1 MKKLIL
7 IISLFFALNVF
18 PPQTEAQ
25 TSKPAQGFVITVKA
39 ENSGKDWIYISRR
52 KNGAMADIDSAKT
65 TIIPIVL
72 KGKQD
77 VPEMLYL
84 RITGSNSLVPV
95 FAENSVINVFTDFDD
110 PSLTKVE
117 GSAVHK
123 EFDSYNQGLN
133 TITSAQEALMTEYR
147 AAQKAENA
155 ARLTE
160 LEVKF
165 DELDKQESAYNRNF
179 VLQNKSSFVTPF
191 VIRRAMFYTLGLDEL
206 KSLVASLDKSV
217 LKSVYSIDLQEKITV
232 LEKVA
237 IGKKY
242 TDINLPGVDGKGVK
256 LSDFV
261 GQNVILVDFWASWCG
276 PCRRENPN
284 VVKLYQDYHSKGFDI
299 VGVSFDTDGKGWKD
313 AIEKDGLVWHQMS
326 DLKGW
331 NSKAAELYG
340 VASIPHTVL
349 IGKDG
354 TILAKNLQGEEL
366 RAKLAELLD

>member
-39 ENSGKDWIYISRR
+39 ENAGKDWIYISRR

-110 PSLTKVE
+110 PSLTKVD